1 MVIMENEEKKLT
13 DSIDNIN
20 WSKFLTWT
28 TIISITAIA
37 YYGLGA
43 FKHWKEIK
51 RLK

>member
-1 MVIMENEEKKLT
+1 MDSEEKQKIGFK
-13 DSIDNIN
+13 SIE
-20 WSKFLTWT
+20 WKKFLTWT

-51 RLK
+51 KIK